1 MPRARRSRGDPP
13 CRSALR
19 RPRPRL
25 GDPVPAHQDR
35 GEELAPSTLVLART
49 ALAAV
54 VLAPFA
60 LARREVR
67 EALPALARRW
77 KAVAAYTGFE
87 IVGPWLFLA
96 RAEHD
101 LPSST
106 TAVVISAVPVVGV
119 LVALASRRAEHLG
132 AVGWTGLALGTLGV
146 ATLVG
151 FDLQPGQFGAVAEL
165 AVVVVGYAIGPAV
178 LARHLGDLPGTAVVL
193 ASLVLAALVY
203 VPVVAL
209 GPGLPATV
217 PSGQVLAS
225 VAVLALVCTAGAFL
239 LLFALVGEIGPVR
252 ATAIVYVNPSSP
264 WSPGRSSWGS
274 ASPPR
279 RSPVSP
285 SSWPV
290 RTWPPAVPRAVP
302 TRPPRRLPWRH
313 DAGRGA
319 ALGPRPARPRHRDAA
334 AAAPRR
340 G

>member
-1 MPRARRSRGDPP
+1 MTRRA
-13 CRSALR
+13 ALLFAA
-19 RPRPRL
+19 L
-25 GDPVPAHQDR
+25 GLAWGIPYLLIKIA

-49 ALAAV
+49 ALAAL

-209 GPGLPATV
+209 GPGLPAAF

-252 ATAIVYVNPSSP
+252 ATAIVYVNPVVAVVA
-264 WSPGRSSWGS
+264 GAVVLGERVTATTIAGFALVLAGS
-274 ASPPR
+274 YLA
-279 RSPVSP
+279 
-285 SSWPV
+285 
-290 RTWPPAVPRAVP
+290 
-302 TRPPRRLPWRH
+302 TR
-313 DAGRGA
+313 
-319 ALGPRPARPRHRDAA
+319 RPASRPEQV
-334 AAAPRR
+334 APALTVEA
-340 G
+340 

>member
-1 MPRARRSRGDPP
+1 MTRRA
-13 CRSALR
+13 ALLFAA
-19 RPRPRL
+19 L
-25 GDPVPAHQDR
+25 GLAWGIPYLLIKIA

-49 ALAAV
+49 ALAAL

-67 EALPALARRW
+67 GSLPALARRW

-209 GPGLPATV
+209 GPGLPSAV

-252 ATAIVYVNPSSP
+252 ATAIVYVNPVVAVVA
-264 WSPGRSSWGS
+264 GAVVLGERVTATTIAGFALVLAGS
-274 ASPPR
+274 YLA
-279 RSPVSP
+279 
-285 SSWPV
+285 
-290 RTWPPAVPRAVP
+290 
-302 TRPPRRLPWRH
+302 TR
-313 DAGRGA
+313 
-319 ALGPRPARPRHRDAA
+319 RPASRPEQV
-334 AAAPRR
+334 APALTVEA
-340 G
+340 